1 MEVGGPGVPGAS
13 AVLLVV
19 EAPGQRQENA
29 MILLPHLMEPT
40 VKDFPTK
47 NQNVTHKNVLLM
59 EIGGPG
65 APGAIAVLLVVEVLR
80 QRQENAIILLRNLME
95 QTAKD
100 FPTKNQ
106 NVTHKYVLL
115 MEIGGPGVPGVIA
128 VLLVVEVHG
137 QRQENAMILLRNS
150 MVPTAKGFPMR
161 NQNAMQKNVP
171 LMEIGEPGV
180 PGVSAVLLVVEAFRQ
195 RQENAMILLRN
206 SMVPTALDLTRENQG
221 VTLKNVQ
228 VYFIANEIYVLSH
241 YYCDSSDLII

>member
-1 MEVGGPGVPGAS
+1 MEIGGPGAPGAS

-19 EAPGQRQENA
+19 EAFVQRQESA
-29 MILLPHLMEPT
+29 MIIIWNLLEPT

-150 MVPTAKGFPMR
+150 MVPTA
-161 NQNAMQKNVP
+161 
-171 LMEIGEPGV
+171 
-180 PGVSAVLLVVEAFRQ
+180 
-195 RQENAMILLRN
+195 
-206 SMVPTALDLTRENQG
+206 LDLTRENQG